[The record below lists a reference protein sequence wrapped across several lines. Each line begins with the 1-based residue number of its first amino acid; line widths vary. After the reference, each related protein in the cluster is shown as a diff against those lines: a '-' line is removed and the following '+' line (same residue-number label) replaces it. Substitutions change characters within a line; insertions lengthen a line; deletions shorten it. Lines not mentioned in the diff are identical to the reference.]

1 LRRAPANRAG
11 IAYSQRRGQSGQ
23 KKTCPTV
30 GQVERGLERAHK
42 EIAYRPE
49 PVEAQVNDNKTSA
62 ICTVFLSTSASG
74 AVVPPFPQFASF
86 IPPHTATCCGAI
98 SNV

>member
-1 LRRAPANRAG
+1 MRTQP
-11 IAYSQRRGQSGQ
+11 Q

-49 PVEAQVNDNKTSA
+49 PAEAQVNDNKRFST
-62 ICTVFLSTSASG
+62 CTVFLSPAPAP
-74 AVVPPFPQFASF
+74 AVIPTFPQFAPLF
-86 IPPHTATCCGAI
+86 PPHPAARRAPM
-98 SNV
+98 SKV